1 MILSDETGKQHETS
15 AMNMNESLLNTL
27 LAIKCRKLF
36 IVEDPYRDGVLVRLK
51 DIQTILEISSGR
63 DKYHLIGNY
72 AGYQSFQYPTNNAL
86 FDTVHQLNVLGIGQV
101 EEFET
106 L

>member
-51 DIQTILEISSGR
+51 DI
-63 DKYHLIGNY
+63 
-72 AGYQSFQYPTNNAL
+72 
-86 FDTVHQLNVLGIGQV
+86 
-101 EEFET
+101 
-106 L
+106 